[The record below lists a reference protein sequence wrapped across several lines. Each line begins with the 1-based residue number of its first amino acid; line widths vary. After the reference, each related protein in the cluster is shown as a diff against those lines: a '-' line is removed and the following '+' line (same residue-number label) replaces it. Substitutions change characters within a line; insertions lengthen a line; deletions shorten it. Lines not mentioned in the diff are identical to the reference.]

1 VTELTQ
7 PLSDVSPVRQ
17 VQAQFRGTAEA
28 HPPTFTELVYAHYD
42 WWKTRREGRVDPAA
56 EAAWDSALAAFEAR
70 HGRLVR
76 AYWCAEVESAV
87 ALTEKKGRLRGLLSP
102 AYGFHRESDWATKN
116 APEVAA
122 ELHRCD
128 ALAVRGRAVLTGVRQ
143 HICLE
148 LVVSCAA
155 NLLSLVDVRARSGDE
170 TKTAEALEHEH
181 AAVSKVEGYYHNAAN
196 GQAQLVYFAGI
207 ATVTIALGGLAAVW
221 LSVSWASPVAAL
233 VAGALG
239 AVVSV
244 IQRINSGKFELEY
257 DVGGPYT
264 FFLGGLRPLIGGVFA
279 MAITFAFSGGL
290 LQLPVAAR
298 ESTDHRH
305 LALLVLAFLAGFSE
319 RWAQDALTAIVP
331 VTQNDLARN
340 QAAPGSGPPA
350 GGQQQQPGA
359 NASGE
364 GSGS

>member
-1 VTELTQ
+1 MTELTQ

-17 VQAQFRGTAEA
+17 VQAQSRRTEA

-42 WWKTRREGRVDPAA
+42 WWRARQAGTPDPAA
-56 EAAWDSALAAFEAR
+56 EAAYDSILAAFEAT
-70 HGRLVR
+70 HGQLVR
-76 AYWCAEVESAV
+76 AYWCSHVESAV
-87 ALTEKKGRLRGLLSP
+87 ALTERKRRFRAP
-102 AYGFHRESDWATKN
+102 VYGFHRESDWATN
-116 APEVAA
+116 QTPEVGE

-128 ALAVRGRAVLTGVRQ
+128 ALAVRARAVLTGVRQ

-155 NLLSLVDVRARSGDE
+155 NLLSLVDARARSDDE
-170 TKTAEALEHEH
+170 AKTAAALEHEH
-181 AAVSKVEGYYHNAAN
+181 DAISEVEAYYCNAAN

-244 IQRINSGKFELEY
+244 IQRINSGQFELEY

-279 MAITFAFSGGL
+279 MAITFAFTGGL
-290 LQLPVAAR
+290 LQLPVASQ

-305 LALLVLAFLAGFSE
+305 LALLVLAFIAGFSE

-331 VTQNDLARN
+331 AAQNEP
-340 QAAPGSGPPA
+340 APGSGPPA
-350 GGQQQQPGA
+350 GGQQQTGA
-359 NASGE
+359 TAPEKGV
-364 GSGS
+364 GS

>member
-17 VQAQFRGTAEA
+17 VQAQSRGRKA

-42 WWKTRREGRVDPAA
+42 WWKAREAGTLSAAA
-56 EAAWDSALAAFEAR
+56 EAAYDSTLAAFEAR

-76 AYWCAEVESAV
+76 AYWCSQVESAV
-87 ALTEKKGRLRGLLSP
+87 ALTEKKGKRLGGLIS
-102 AYGFHRESDWATKN
+102 AVYGFHRESDWATKHE
-116 APEVAA
+116 PEVAA

-128 ALAVRGRAVLTGVRQ
+128 ALAVRARAVLTGVRQ

-148 LVVSCAA
+148 LVASCAA
-155 NLLSLVDVRARSGDE
+155 NLLSLVDARAHSGDKS
-170 TKTAEALEHEH
+170 KTAEALEHEH
-181 AAVSKVEGYYHNAAN
+181 AAISKVEAYYCNAAN
-196 GQAQLVYFAGI
+196 GQAQLIYFAGI
-207 ATVTIALGGLAAVW
+207 ATVTIALGGIAAVW

-244 IQRINSGKFELEY
+244 IQRINSGQFELEY

-279 MAITFAFSGGL
+279 MAITFAFSSGL
-290 LQLPVAAR
+290 LQLPVAKG

-319 RWAQDALTAIVP
+319 RWAQDALTTIVP
-331 VTQNDLARN
+331 VAKSDTAT
-340 QAAPGSGPPA
+340 GSGPPA
-350 GGQQQQPGA
+350 GAQQQAGA
-359 NASGE
+359 TAPEKGVGREHST
-364 GSGS
+364 

>member
-1 VTELTQ
+1 MTELTQ

-17 VQAQFRGTAEA
+17 VQAQSRGTEQA
-28 HPPTFTELVYAHYD
+28 HPPTFTELVYAHYE
-42 WWKTRREGRVDPAA
+42 WWKARQAGAVDAAA
-56 EAAWDSALAAFEAR
+56 EAAYDSVLTAFEAR

-76 AYWCAEVESAV
+76 TYWCSEVESAV
-87 ALTEKKGRLRGLLSP
+87 GLTEQKRRLGGP
-102 AYGFHRESDWATKN
+102 VYTFHRESDWATKH
-116 APEVAA
+116 APEVAE

-128 ALAVRGRAVLTGVRQ
+128 ALAVRARAVLTGVRQ

-148 LVVSCAA
+148 LVVACAA
-155 NLLSLVDVRARSGDE
+155 NLLSLVDARARSGDK
-170 TKTAEALEHEH
+170 TKTAEALEHER
-181 AAVSKVEGYYHNAAN
+181 AAVSKVEAYYHNAAN

-207 ATVTIALGGLAAVW
+207 ATVTIALGGVAAVW

-279 MAITFAFSGGL
+279 MAITFAFSSGL
-290 LQLPVAAR
+290 LQLPVASR
-298 ESTDHRH
+298 ESPDHRH
-305 LALLVLAFLAGFSE
+305 LALIVLAFLAGFSE
-319 RWAQDALTAIVP
+319 RWAQDTLTAVVP
-331 VTQNDLARN
+331 S
-340 QAAPGSGPPA
+340 AAKPPPKQDA
-350 GGQQQQPGA
+350 QK
-359 NASGE
+359 GE
-364 GSGS
+364 SS

>member
-17 VQAQFRGTAEA
+17 VQAQSRGTAA
-28 HPPTFTELVYAHYD
+28 HHPPTFTELVYAHYD
-42 WWKTRREGRVDPAA
+42 WWKARQAGAA
-56 EAAWDSALAAFEAR
+56 DAEVEVAFDSTLAAFEAE

-76 AYWCAEVESAV
+76 AFWCSQVESAV
-87 ALTEKKGRLRGLLSP
+87 ALTEKKRRFGGP
-102 AYGFHRESDWATKN
+102 VYGFHRESDWATKH

-128 ALAVRGRAVLTGVRQ
+128 ALAVRARAVLTGVRQ

-155 NLLSLVDVRARSGDE
+155 NLLSLVDERARSDDE
-170 TKTAEALEHEH
+170 TKTAAALEHEH
-181 AAVSKVEGYYHNAAN
+181 DAISKVESYYCNAAN
-196 GQAQLVYFAGI
+196 GQAQLVYFGGI
-207 ATVTIALGGLAAVW
+207 ATVTIVLGAIAAVW

-290 LQLPVAAR
+290 LQLPVASG
-298 ESTDHRH
+298 ESSDHRH
-305 LALLVLAFLAGFSE
+305 LALLVLAFIAGFSE

-331 VTQNDLARN
+331 VAQNE
-340 QAAPGSGPPA
+340 PVTGSGPPA
-350 GGQQQQPGA
+350 GGQQQSGA
-359 NASGE
+359 DGSGE
-364 GSGS
+364 RSGS

>member
-1 VTELTQ
+1 MTELSQ

-17 VQAQFRGTAEA
+17 VQAQSRGTSARA
-28 HPPTFTELVYAHYD
+28 HSPTFTELVYAHYE
-42 WWKTRREGRVDPAA
+42 WWKARQAGAADPAA
-56 EAAWDSALAAFEAR
+56 EGVYDSVLAAFEAR

-76 AYWCAEVESAV
+76 AYWCSEVESAV
-87 ALTEKKGRLRGLLSP
+87 ALTEKKGRVGGP
-102 AYGFHRESDWATKN
+102 VYGFHRESDWATKN

-148 LVVSCAA
+148 LVVACAA
-155 NLLSLVDVRARSGDE
+155 NLLSLVDARARSGDK
-170 TKTAEALEHEH
+170 TKTAEALDHEH
-181 AAVSKVEGYYHNAAN
+181 DAIGKVESYYCNAAN

-207 ATVTIALGGLAAVW
+207 ATVTIVLGGLAAVW

-290 LQLPVAAR
+290 LQLPVASG
-298 ESTDHRH
+298 ETTDHRH

-331 VTQNDLARN
+331 VTSQNDP
-340 QAAPGSGPPA
+340 APGSGPPA
-350 GGQQQQPGA
+350 GGQQQPGA
-359 NASGE
+359 VAPEE
-364 GSGS
+364 GVGREQDT